1 MGGICDGGNFGS
13 GAAGAL
19 GAGALATALICARVL
34 RSLVR
39 LETAVRALR
48 LPAASGTE
56 DLGADREQERYAQGV
71 ANILA
76 YGTREMVRKRG
87 EAQ

>member
-1 MGGICDGGNFGS
+1 MVEIL
-13 GAAGAL
+13 AL
-19 GAGALATALICARVL
+19 ALLALSGAGALATALICARVL

-39 LETAVRALR
+39 LEAAVRVLR